1 MFIRP
6 SRFGVRPDMS
16 IRLIPF
22 AASLSLLAGLGAAS
36 AQTALAPTGAPQE
49 VDTQAIVDALFKA
62 GGNQPNVRGSGAKGV
77 CVKGTFTP
85 SAEAPSLSK
94 APHFAKANAEKPL
107 PMTARFSMG
116 GSNPKVSD
124 KAKPVTRGFSMR
136 IADPAGD
143 MVFVFISAPVFG
155 TKTPQQLLD
164 FATVRAPGP
173 DGKPDA
179 EKIKA
184 FGAANPE
191 TTRQAAWL
199 NARPVP
205 ASYAGVDYWD
215 VHAYTLTDAKGTATV
230 AKLKTVAAAGQ
241 IGLSDD
247 EVKAKPDAFYADELK
262 ERLAQGP
269 ARFDLVAIL
278 GEAGDPTNDPTV
290 QWPEESRKSV
300 KLGTLAIT
308 ALEPAATCDGAT
320 FDPVVDL
327 PAGVAGPAD
336 DPMFAIRSP
345 AYAISLSRRAN

>member
-1 MFIRP
+1 MT
-6 SRFGVRPDMS
+6 ST
-16 IRLIPF
+16 RLTPF
-22 AASLSLLAGLGAAS
+22 CAASLMLLAAGGAAS
-36 AQTALAPTGAPQE
+36 AEQP
-49 VDTQAIVDALFKA
+49 DTQAIVDALFKA

-85 SAEAPSLSK
+85 SAEAPGLSK
-94 APHFAKANAEKPL
+94 APHFTKTL
-107 PMTARFSMG
+107 PVTARFSMG

-124 KAKPVTRGFSMR
+124 KTKPVTRGFSMR

-179 EKIKA
+179 DKIKA
-184 FGAANPE
+184 FSAANPE

-205 ASYAGVDYWD
+205 ASYAGVDYWG
-215 VHAYTLTDAKGTATV
+215 VHAYTLTDAKGKATV
-230 AKLKTVAAAGQ
+230 AKLKTVAVAGQ
-241 IGLSDD
+241 LGLTDD
-247 EVKAKPDAFYADELK
+247 EAKAKADAFYADELK

-269 ARFDLVAIL
+269 ASFDLVAIL
-278 GEAGDPTNDPTV
+278 GEAGDPTNDPTA
-290 QWPEESRKSV
+290 QWPEAERKSV
-300 KLGTLAIT
+300 KLGTLAIA
-308 ALEPAATCDGAT
+308 ALEPAATCDAAT
-320 FDPVVDL
+320 FDPVADL
-327 PAGVAGPAD
+327 PEGVAGPAD

-345 AYAISLSRRAN
+345 AYAISLSRRTN

>member
-1 MFIRP
+1 MTSIRP
-6 SRFGVRPDMS
+6 T
-16 IRLIPF
+16 LLC
-22 AASLSLLAGLGAAS
+22 AASLILVATGAAS
-36 AQTALAPTGAPQE
+36 AQQADP
-49 VDTQAIVDALFKA
+49 QAIVDALFKA

-77 CVKGTFTP
+77 CVTGGFTP
-85 SAEAPSLSK
+85 SAEAPGLSK
-94 APHFAKANAEKPL
+94 APHFTKPL
-107 PMTARFSMG
+107 PVTARFSMG

-155 TKTPQQLLD
+155 TKTPEQLLA

-179 EKIKA
+179 DKIKA
-184 FGAANPE
+184 FSAANPE

-199 NARPVP
+199 NARPIP
-205 ASYAGVDYWD
+205 ASYAGVDYWG

-230 AKLKTVAAAGQ
+230 AKLKTVAVAGQ
-241 IGLSDD
+241 LGLGDD
-247 EVKAKPDAFYADELK
+247 EAKAKPDAFYADELK

-278 GEAGDPTNDPTV
+278 GEAGDPTNDPTAP
-290 QWPEESRKSV
+290 WPEESRKSV

-308 ALEPAATCDGAT
+308 ALEPAATCDAAT

-327 PAGVAGPAD
+327 PEGVAGPAD

>member
-1 MFIRP
+1 MKP
-6 SRFGVRPDMS
+6 N
-16 IRLIPF
+16 L
-22 AASLSLLAGLGAAS
+22 LLLAAALTV
-36 AQTALAPTGAPQE
+36 ATHARAEPE
-49 VDTQAIVDALFKA
+49 TQAIVDALFKA

-77 CVKGTFTP
+77 CVKGSFTP
-85 SAEAPSLSK
+85 SAEAQGLSK
-94 APHFAKANAEKPL
+94 APHFTGASGKPL

-136 IADPAGD
+136 ITHPTGD

-155 TKTPQQLLD
+155 TKTPQQLLE

-199 NARPVP
+199 TARPVP
-205 ASYAGVDYWD
+205 ASYAGVDYWG

-230 AKLKTVAAAGQ
+230 AKLKTVATAGQ
-241 IGLSDD
+241 LGLTDD
-247 EVKAKPDAFYADELK
+247 EAKAKPDAFYADELK

-269 ARFDLVAIL
+269 ATFDLVAIR
-278 GEAGDPTNDPTV
+278 GEPGDPTHDPTV
-290 QWPEESRKSV
+290 LWPEENRKAT
-300 KLGTLAIT
+300 KLGTVAID
-308 ALEPAATCDGAT
+308 ALEPAATCDAAT
-320 FDPVVDL
+320 FDPVTDL
-327 PAGVAGPAD
+327 PDGVAGPAD

>member
-1 MFIRP
+1 MTSNLF
-6 SRFGVRPDMS
+6 
-16 IRLIPF
+16 RLGCV
-22 AASLSLLAGLGAAS
+22 AGLAWAT
-36 AQTALAPTGAPQE
+36 TAVAEPE
-49 VDTQAIVDALFKA
+49 TQAIVDALFKA

-77 CVKGTFTP
+77 CVRGSFTP
-85 SAEAPSLSK
+85 SAEASGLSK
-94 APHFAKANAEKPL
+94 APHFSKDGTGKPL
-107 PMTARFSMG
+107 PVTARFSMG

-136 IADPAGD
+136 IGDPSGD

-179 EKIKA
+179 DKIKA
-184 FGAANPE
+184 FAAANPE

-205 ASYAGVDYWD
+205 ASYAGVDYWG

-230 AKLKTVAAAGQ
+230 VKLKTVAAAGQ
-241 IGLSDD
+241 LGLSDD
-247 EVKAKPDAFYADELK
+247 EAKAKPDAFYADELK

-269 ARFDLVAIL
+269 ASFDLVAVL
-278 GEAGDPTNDPTV
+278 GEAGDPTADPTA
-290 QWPEESRKSV
+290 QWPEADRKSV
-300 KLGTLAIT
+300 KLGTLSIA
-308 ALEPAATCDGAT
+308 ALEPAATCDAAT

-345 AYAISLSRRAN
+345 AYAISLSRRTN